1 MLISASKLASIKKA
15 VQQKTAVQQTAKP
28 ASPAA
33 KAVQPPDQPAS
44 SGSKF
49 LNGMQIIMCVPKA
62 QIEGKDATPKMIK
75 GALDLYT
82 GMHPKD
88 SIDSILATLI
98 VNISNLSNSS
108 LAKAA
113 NLPPALG
120 NRHLLAGLKG
130 ATVVSDLIKT
140 YHAQHQKGEK
150 VMVGQVNV
158 ESGGQAIVGT
168 VETGSKKE

>member
-1 MLISASKLASIKKA
+1 MLIKKK
-15 VQQKTAVQQTAKP
+15 VQQKTAVQQTTKP
-28 ASPAA
+28 TPLAA
-33 KAVQPPDQPAS
+33 KAVLPPNQPACPAS
-44 SGSKF
+44 EF
-49 LNGMQIIMCVPKA
+49 LNVVQIIMCVPKA
-62 QIEGKDATPKMIK
+62 QIEGEDATSKMTK
-75 GALDLYT
+75 GALNLYT

-108 LAKAA
+108 LAQAA
-113 NLPPALG
+113 NLPPTLG
-120 NRHLLAGLKG
+120 HPHLLAALKG

-140 YHAQHQKGEK
+140 YHAQHQKAEK
-150 VMVGQVNV
+150 VTVGQVNV

>member
-1 MLISASKLASIKKA
+1 
-15 VQQKTAVQQTAKP
+15 
-28 ASPAA
+28 
-33 KAVQPPDQPAS
+33 
-44 SGSKF
+44 
-49 LNGMQIIMCVPKA
+49 MCVPKA
-62 QIEGKDATPKMIK
+62 QIEGEDATPKMMK
-75 GALDLYT
+75 GALDLYM
-82 GMHPKD
+82 GMHPKG

-108 LAKAA
+108 LARAA

-120 NRHLLAGLKG
+120 NPHLLAALKG

-150 VMVGQVNV
+150 VTVGQVNV